1 MYTLHKYRNPIHHN
15 SNSKC
20 LRNNLKKKKLYHLF
34 MIKLNIRNLINLRK
48 DCRKLYNEDPQSFDS
63 CLRKI
68 YFWFK
73 MF

>member
-1 MYTLHKYRNPIHHN
+1 
-15 SNSKC
+15 
-20 LRNNLKKKKLYHLF
+20 